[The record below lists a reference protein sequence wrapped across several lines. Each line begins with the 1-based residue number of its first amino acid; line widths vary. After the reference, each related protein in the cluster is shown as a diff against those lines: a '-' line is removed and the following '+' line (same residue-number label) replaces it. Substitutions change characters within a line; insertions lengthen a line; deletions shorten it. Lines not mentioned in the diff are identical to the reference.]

1 MKQEKELI
9 KNTFIIALGKFSTQ
23 LVSFLLV
30 SLYTAKLT
38 TEEFGH
44 YDFIITIITFITPF
58 ITLTLEES
66 MFRFL
71 IDAKNRREE
80 RSIITQTI
88 VTILTMLCVACAFI
102 FLIIKLFS
110 INITGLFIPY
120 VIAVVLMALMNALVR
135 GLGRIKLYS
144 LSNFI
149 LSVITIALN
158 ITLILGTNLKVDG
171 LLLSVIIAN
180 LIMVLFL
187 AISLHLRDY
196 FDVKLVNK
204 KLMKEM
210 LAYSIPLIPHSL
222 SWTIINLS
230 DRLIITSIL
239 GASSNGIYAVSNK
252 FPTIINTVYTYFAIA
267 WKESAA
273 KALHDDNSE
282 KYYNRVYSALRNM
295 VYSATLGVIAVVP
308 FGFNLLIKGQGYESA
323 FLYIPI
329 LVFSVYFSNIAS
341 FYGGIFSAYK
351 KTKVIGSTT
360 VVAAIINV
368 AVNLIFIKFVGIYAA
383 AVSTLLAS
391 AFLYL
396 YRKIKIKDLVDLK
409 HSKNLGITILT
420 TLIVFLA
427 YYSQSVILQL
437 ISLIITVIYAFM
449 MNEKLV
455 REFFDKAIRILCR
468 IIDRITKFIRRIVNR
483 ITKFIRRIVNRI
495 KKIFRR

>member
-23 LVSFLLV
+23 IVSFLLV

-38 TEEFGH
+38 TQEFGN

-71 IDAKNRREE
+71 IDAKNKREE
-80 RSIITQTI
+80 KSIITQTI
-88 VTILTMLCVACAFI
+88 VTIITTLVIACLII
-102 FLIIKLFS
+102 FLVIKIFS
-110 INITGLFIPY
+110 INTTKLFIPY

-135 GLGRIKLYS
+135 GLGKIKLYS

-180 LIMVLFL
+180 LIMVVFL
-187 AISLHLRDY
+187 AVNLHLKDF
-196 FDVKLVNK
+196 FDIKLVNK

-252 FPTIINTVYTYFAIA
+252 FPTIINTVYNYFAIA

-273 KALHDDNSE
+273 KALHEDNSE
-282 KYYNRVYSALRNM
+282 KYYNRVYSSLRNL
-295 VYSATLGVIAVVP
+295 VYAATLGVIAVVP
-308 FGFNLLIKGQGYESA
+308 FIFNILIKGDGYESA

-351 KTKVIGSTT
+351 KTKIIGTTT
-360 VVAAIINV
+360 VVAAVINILINV
-368 AVNLIFIKFVGIYAA
+368 IFIRFVGIYAA
-383 AVSTLLAS
+383 AISTLLAS
-391 AFLYL
+391 VFLYM
-396 YRKIKIKDLVDLK
+396 YRKIKIKDFVNLK
-409 HSKNLGITILT
+409 HSKDLSITILI
-420 TLIVFLA
+420 TLVVFLA
-427 YYSQSVILQL
+427 YYSQNIVFQL
-437 ISLIITVIYAFM
+437 ISLILTMIYALM
-449 MNEKLV
+449 MNK
-455 REFFDKAIRILCR
+455 
-468 IIDRITKFIRRIVNR
+468 IIVADFLKKFAKR
-483 ITKFIRRIVNRI
+483 
-495 KKIFRR
+495 